1 MYILQSSRHS
11 RPQNRSLLGT
21 DTEALFLHEVDRTLL
36 HRIERTIQG
45 GPAIDRVR
53 KIILEVVVDLID
65 GRPPREIGIH
75 LRGRLLE
82 YWEVILIAKVR
93 LGAVQHGRI

>member
-36 HRIERTIQG
+36 HRIERIIQG

-53 KIILEVVVDLID
+53 KIILDVVVDLID
-65 GRPPREIGIH
+65 GRPPREIGIY
-75 LRGRLLE
+75 LCGRLLE
-82 YWEVILIAKVR
+82 HREDRLVAKERLRLIEN
-93 LGAVQHGRI
+93 GRF